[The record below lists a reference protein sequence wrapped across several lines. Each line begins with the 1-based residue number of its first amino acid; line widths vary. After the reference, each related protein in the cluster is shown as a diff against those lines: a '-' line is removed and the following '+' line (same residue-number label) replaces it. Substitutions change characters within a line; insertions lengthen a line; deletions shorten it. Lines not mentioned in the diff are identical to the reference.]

1 MTIIQPNKNDNKLN
15 FLISFSISGLV
26 VFAVWGIFLYNQMVN
41 FRHEFSNLEKVVQQK
56 EVENA
61 ELKNNLFQTTDTRN
75 LETLVNQKSLI
86 LDKKPEYVKAQ
97 SLSIR

>member
-1 MTIIQPNKNDNKLN
+1 MTIIQPNKNDNKIN

-61 ELKNNLFQTTDTRN
+61 ELKNNLFQATDTRN

-97 SLSIR
+97 SLSVR

>member
-1 MTIIQPNKNDNKLN
+1 MTIIQPNKNDNKIN

-61 ELKNNLFQTTDTRN
+61 ELKNNLFQATDTRN